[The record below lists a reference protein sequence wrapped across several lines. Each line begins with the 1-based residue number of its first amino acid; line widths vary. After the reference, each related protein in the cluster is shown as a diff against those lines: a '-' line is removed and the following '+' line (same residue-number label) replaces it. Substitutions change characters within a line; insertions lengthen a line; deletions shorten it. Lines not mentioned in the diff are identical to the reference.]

1 MIMEFQNYLTI
12 ENIYLW
18 SNLALLPF
26 WLLLIIVPQ
35 SRFTQ
40 IFVNSVIIPLILSST
55 YIYVTYQ
62 AFITEESF
70 LDLFKLYLNLDNL
83 YTIFSVESFLLIF
96 WLHFICINIFI
107 GSWMSRD
114 ALKYAIPKK
123 LSFIPLIALY
133 FVGPAGIVLY
143 WFVRLFYAKK
153 IGFHD

>member
-1 MIMEFQNYLTI
+1 MEFQNYLTL

-18 SNLALLPF
+18 SNLALMPF

-83 YTIFSVESFLLIF
+83 YTIFSVENFLLIF
-96 WLHFICINIFI
+96 WLHFVCINIFI

-133 FVGPAGIVLY
+133 FTGPVGIVLY
-143 WFVRLFYAKK
+143 WFLRLFYAKK

>member
-1 MIMEFQNYLTI
+1 MEFQNYLTI

-123 LSFIPLIALY
+123 LSFIPGFDYYLTSLLNFLI
-133 FVGPAGIVLY
+133 
-143 WFVRLFYAKK
+143 K
-153 IGFHD
+153 